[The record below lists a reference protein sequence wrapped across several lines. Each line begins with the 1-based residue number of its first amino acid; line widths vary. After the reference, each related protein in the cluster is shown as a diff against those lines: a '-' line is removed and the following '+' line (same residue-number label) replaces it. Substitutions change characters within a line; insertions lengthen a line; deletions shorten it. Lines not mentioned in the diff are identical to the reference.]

1 MAVIQ
6 QTPVG
11 RSDSFHAL
19 MDRVSDAAVLDRTVL
34 VVGER
39 GTGKELIASR
49 LHFLSPRWEQV
60 FVPVN
65 CAAYTDAQLDILLF
79 GESFNDGRND
89 VDGQFVRADGGT
101 LFLNDID
108 TVSVRLQEK
117 MLQVFE
123 QGVVDPVGN
132 PDTTPVNVRV
142 IAAARGD
149 LRRAVSENRF
159 AQDLLDHLTFDV
171 IPLPPL
177 RDRPDD
183 ILALADHF
191 GKKMAATLGADSFA
205 GFTMDAL
212 GLLARQPWPG
222 NVRGLRSVVERS
234 VGQAFLSDETL
245 SRPIERLILDPF
257 EGAASLG
264 AAPVSSDSP
273 QEDMP
278 IDETLDFNSRVMTF
292 ERGLID
298 KAMNAHSHHQ
308 GKAADALGLS
318 YHAFRGLLRK
328 HGLKK

>member
-1 MAVIQ
+1 MAILQ
-6 QTPVG
+6 QTPIG
-11 RSDSFHAL
+11 RSDAFHAL

-60 FVPVN
+60 FIPVN
-65 CAAYTDAQLDILLF
+65 CAAYTDTQLDALLF
-79 GESFNDGRND
+79 GQSFNDGRND
-89 VDGQFVRADGGT
+89 VDGQFARADGGT

-108 TVSVRLQEK
+108 TVSTRLQEK

-132 PDTTPVNVRV
+132 PDTLAVNVRV
-142 IAAARGD
+142 IAAAGGD
-149 LRRAVSENRF
+149 LRAAIANGSFRE
-159 AQDLLDHLTFDV
+159 DLLEHLTFDV
-171 IPLPPL
+171 VSLTPL
-177 RDRPDD
+177 RERPDD

-191 GKKMAATLGADSFA
+191 GKKMATALGAESFG
-205 GFTMDAL
+205 GFTMEAL

-222 NVRGLRSVVERS
+222 NVRGLRAVIDRS

-257 EGAASLG
+257 EGVAALG
-264 AAPVSSDSP
+264 AAPVDVEASTDAIGTEIGTF
-273 QEDMP
+273 QERIMA
-278 IDETLDFNSRVMTF
+278 F
-292 ERGLID
+292 ERKIID
-298 KAMNAHSHHQ
+298 DTMNACSHHQ
-308 GKAADALGLS
+308 GKTAERLGLS